1 MYVNSWGNS
10 YISIKQVKA
19 VKHSFRL
26 GQKIRLIEHMGRN
39 KDRYVRGRVIN
50 KASYNLTIMVSKN
63 GIERYPES
71 FKYVDFILGV
81 VEKLE

>member
-1 MYVNSWGNS
+1 MYVNSWEGRL
-10 YISIKQVKA
+10 ISVKQVKA
-19 VKHSFRL
+19 VKHGFRE

-39 KDRYVRGRVIN
+39 KDRYVRGRVIART
-50 KASYNLTIMVSKN
+50 KYFITIMVSKN

-81 VEKLE
+81 VQKLE